1 VHSACKSIHNQNL
14 VFFGS
19 NTHFSVWLPFICYI
33 ITEFLAEVPSLSE
46 FKEGDPLEPRRRSM
60 DSTIEGKSV
69 TRMRGELYAIAV
81 CFQKPSNFFP
91 SSLVATLFWPFSILH
106 FSFSQRFYLVF
117 T

>member
-14 VFFGS
+14 VFFWVEHTLQCLAS
-19 NTHFSVWLPFICYI
+19 LYLYI
-33 ITEFLAEVPSLSE
+33 ITEFLDELPSLSE
-46 FKEGDPLEPRRRSM
+46 FKEGDPLEPWRRSM

-106 FSFSQRFYLVF
+106 FSFS
-117 T
+117 